1 VGVGPD
7 DRDGSVTEDV
17 SVGGVRNK
25 LTDIANELETLSAG
39 LHQLEQK
46 SEAALAEYEE
56 AIADFE
62 AGMFD
67 RYDKD
72 EGKWPG
78 EKTRTRLARRE
89 MDPDLK
95 RNVDRIHAARRR
107 AERRISDLKAEADS
121 WRSILSALKEEMA
134 ATR

>member
-1 VGVGPD
+1 M
-7 DRDGSVTEDV
+7 SVPVAQDV
-17 SVGGVRNK
+17 SVGEVRNK
-25 LTDIANELETLSAG
+25 LTDIANELENLSSA
-39 LHQLEQK
+39 LHEMERQ
-46 SEAALAEYEE
+46 SEHKLAEYEE
-56 AIADFE
+56 AISDFE

-67 RYDKD
+67 RYEKD

-78 EKTRTRLARRE
+78 EKTRVRLARRG

-95 RNVDRIHAARRR
+95 RSVDKIHAARRR

>member
-1 VGVGPD
+1 VGLGPTH
-7 DRDGSVTEDV
+7 RDGPVTEDL
-17 SVGGVRNK
+17 SVGGCMVK
-25 LTDIANELETLSAG
+25 LQSIADELGTLSAG
-39 LHQLEQK
+39 LHKLERE
-46 SEAALAEYEE
+46 SEEPLKDYEQE
-56 AIADFE
+56 IADFE

-67 RYDKD
+67 RYEKD

-78 EKTRTRLARRE
+78 EKTRERLARKD
-89 MDPDLK
+89 MDPEL
-95 RNVDRIHAARRR
+95 RRTVDRIHAARRR